1 MVRASNWLTFPS
13 QFQCTVLSSSLLSA
27 QPMPLGTL
35 TTDHINSV
43 SKEQNLRFT
52 ALRPTVSYR
61 KQNPSLNCGL
71 TSETV
76 PQDACQQF
84 ANSVSSLPPADAE
97 RVGRDAGGVRVLE
110 ALIQGP
116 ASAKQKTR
124 LLRALAGRWA
134 TLASEFSSSH
144 LVEKCYAQSV
154 SRST

>member
-1 MVRASNWLTFPS
+1 MTEFFVTFCFS
-13 QFQCTVLSSSLLSA
+13 ALCRFQNKISA
-27 QPMPLGTL
+27 HSVQMATL
-35 TTDHINSV
+35 TIYHCSSAYTEPSIRCCRVYDFAWKVDFLNPLC
-43 SKEQNLRFT
+43 NLT
-52 ALRPTVSYR
+52 TYTL
-61 KQNPSLNCGL
+61 
-71 TSETV
+71 

-134 TLASEFSSSH
+134 SLASEFSSSH

-154 SRST
+154 SCST